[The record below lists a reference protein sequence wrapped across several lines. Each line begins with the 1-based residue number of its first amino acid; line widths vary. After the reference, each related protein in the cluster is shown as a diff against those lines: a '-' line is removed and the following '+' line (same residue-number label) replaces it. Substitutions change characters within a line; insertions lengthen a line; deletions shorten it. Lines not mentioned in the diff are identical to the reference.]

1 MSEARDIIEQAR
13 AREDARS
20 AARVPTDYAALNRM
34 VKRQRTAL
42 TRAVKSGDKGRVVVA
57 CRDAVREWDA
67 PGAMWPD
74 DWPTWQCALED
85 ATGCMGID
93 LADL

>member
-1 MSEARDIIEQAR
+1 MSEARDIIEQAQAR
-13 AREDARS
+13 ADARS
-20 AARVPTDYAALNRM
+20 AGRVPTDYAALNRM
-34 VKRQRTAL
+34 VKRQRAAL
-42 TRAVKSGDKGRVVVA
+42 TRAVKSGQKGRVVVA

-74 DWPTWQCALED
+74 DWPIWQSALEE
-85 ATGCMGID
+85 ATGYRGID